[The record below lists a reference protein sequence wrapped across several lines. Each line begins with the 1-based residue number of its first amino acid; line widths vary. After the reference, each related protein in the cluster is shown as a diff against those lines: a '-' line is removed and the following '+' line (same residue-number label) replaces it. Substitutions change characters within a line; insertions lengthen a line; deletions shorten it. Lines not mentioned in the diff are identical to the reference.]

1 MHLVKY
7 SGQDSKQSRTT
18 MTKKKTKHY
27 LAMWDMLG
35 LECLYDV
42 DLHMNRYDEWEKLK
56 VVAILKEQKIPQK
69 PPAIPLQHMILRAR
83 VNSQRA
89 YEIYEF
95 TSTLGYKELTE
106 AFNDNPQPIVEWIRE
121 NGYKVY
127 SDYVKQDRKMI
138 V

>member
-1 MHLVKY
+1 MSYL
-7 SGQDSKQSRTT
+7 R
-18 MTKKKTKHY
+18 KKKTKHY

-42 DLHMNRYDEWEKLK
+42 DLHMSKYNEWEKQK
-56 VVAILKEQKIPQK
+56 VVAILKEERVPDQPKG
-69 PPAIPLQHMILRAR
+69 IPLQMMLLRAR

-95 TSTLGYKELTE
+95 NSTIEYDELKE

-121 NGYKVY
+121 NGKKVY
-127 SDYVKQDRKMI
+127 SDYVKSNRKMI
-138 V
+138 A

>member
-1 MHLVKY
+1 MY
-7 SGQDSKQSRTT
+7 SSR
-18 MTKKKTKHY
+18 KKKTKHY

-35 LECLYDV
+35 LESLHDV
-42 DLHMNRYDEWEKLK
+42 DLHMIKYNEWEKEK
-56 VVAILKEQKIPQK
+56 VVAILREERIPTQ
-69 PPAIPLQHMILRAR
+69 PSGIPLQMMLLRAK

-95 TSTLGYKELTE
+95 NSTVEYDELKE

-121 NGYKVY
+121 NGKKVY
-127 SDYVKQDRKMI
+127 SDYVKQNRKMI

>member
-1 MHLVKY
+1 MSYL
-7 SGQDSKQSRTT
+7 R
-18 MTKKKTKHY
+18 KKKTKHY

-42 DLHMNRYDEWEKLK
+42 DLHMSKYNEWEKQK
-56 VVAILKEQKIPQK
+56 VVSILKEEPIKPQPK
-69 PPAIPLQHMILRAR
+69 GVPLQHMILRAR

-95 TSTLGYKELTE
+95 NSTLAYDELKT
-106 AFNDNPQPIVEWIRE
+106 AFEVDPQPVVEWIRE
-121 NGYKVY
+121 NGKKVY
-127 SDYVKQDRKMI
+127 SDYVKQNRKMI